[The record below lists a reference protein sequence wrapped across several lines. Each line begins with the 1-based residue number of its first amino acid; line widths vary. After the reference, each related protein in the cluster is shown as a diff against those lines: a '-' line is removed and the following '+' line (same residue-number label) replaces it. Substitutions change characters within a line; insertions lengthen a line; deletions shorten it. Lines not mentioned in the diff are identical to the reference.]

1 MFGKAVFEVTEVKGV
16 CMVKEQDFEA
26 EKIKMNAKKSNIQ
39 LWYNALFNCKI
50 TQLTFSDFWV
60 AIVNFDPFGYIT

>member
-1 MFGKAVFEVTEVKGV
+1 MFGKAVFEVTEVNGV

-39 LWYNALFNCKI
+39 LWFNALF
-50 TQLTFSDFWV
+50 
-60 AIVNFDPFGYIT
+60 